1 MIAAADF
8 CAVLEKVGID
18 FYCGVP
24 DSLLKNLCAYI
35 DHNYSSQQHIIAANE
50 GNAVALAMG
59 RYMGSGQPA
68 VVYMQNSGLGNAV
81 NPLTSLVDPLV
92 YSIPML
98 MVIGW
103 RGEPGVKDEPQ
114 HIKQG
119 AITEQQLQILD
130 IPYVVM
136 GPDTDLEKCIL
147 PLLNV
152 MAQQCRPVA
161 ILVQKDVFRKGQTD
175 KTPQLDSLLKREQV
189 LSILLVIF
197 EPDDVI
203 VSTTGKTS
211 REVFELRKNC
221 HQAATDFLTVGGMG
235 HTSSIAMGV
244 ALGAPNKRVIAIDGD
259 GSMLMHMGAL
269 PIIGCHGVSNLVHIV
284 LNNECHE
291 SVGGQPTVAGQI
303 DIKAIAL
310 ACGYKNFIVADS
322 EHGIVSQWVKV
333 ANLTG
338 PILFEIKIAK
348 GARKDL
354 GRPTSS
360 PIQNKQAFMCH
371 ITQDIT
377 QHKGSV

>member
-1 MIAAADF
+1 MISPADF
-8 CAVLEKVGID
+8 CAELEKFGIQ
-18 FYCGVP
+18 FYSGVP

-35 DHNYSSQQHIIAANE
+35 DQHYSSAQHIIAANE

-59 RYMGSGQPA
+59 HYMGSRSPA

-81 NPLTSLVDPLV
+81 NPITSLADPEI

-98 MVIGW
+98 MIIGW
-103 RGEPGVKDEPQ
+103 RGEPSVKDEPQ
-114 HIKQG
+114 HVKQG
-119 AITEQQLQILD
+119 QITEQQLQIMG
-130 IPYVVM
+130 IPYIVLCADS
-136 GPDTDLEKCIL
+136 GIQECIL
-147 PLLNV
+147 PLLTT
-152 MAQQCRPVA
+152 MQEQSCPVA
-161 ILVQKDVFRKGQTD
+161 ILVKKDVFADFKGNSPVGSGNQ
-175 KTPQLDSLLKREQV
+175 LKREQALSV
-189 LSILLVIF
+189 LMDSF
-197 EPDDVI
+197 APDDVI
-203 VSTTGKTS
+203 LSTTGKTS
-211 REVFELRKNC
+211 REVFELRKNRQ
-221 HQAATDFLTVGGMG
+221 QAATDFLTVGGMG

-269 PIIGCHGVSNLVHIV
+269 PIIGCHGISNLVHIV

-291 SVGGQPTVAGQI
+291 SVGEQPTVAGQI

-310 ACGYKNFIVADS
+310 ACGYKDYAVTDS
-322 EHGIVSQWVKV
+322 EHGIVSQWAKV

-360 PIQNKQAFMCH
+360 PVQNKQAFMRH
-371 ITQDIT
+371 ITQGNT
-377 QHKGSV
+377 QPIGSA